1 MRKRIWNRIS
11 LRFLAALL
19 LLALLPALPA
29 LAEGETE
36 GEADEFSYSG
46 VLDPE
51 TGGPP
56 GDSAFAQDGRTEIG
70 PGMGYDSGRELFVY
84 PLADGTELF
93 CSAADGMAVTGRVT
107 LDYGG
112 PSALTVFRNGEAVDL
127 AGSGELR
134 DPGVYTVAAGDDAAA
149 RVLSFTLLGAS
160 TNQLRSYTVPEG
172 FLLRGADRDGEEI
185 EYSRY
190 TVELEQ
196 EGKYLIRS
204 RCPAIDRDYTLTVTI
219 DRTPPSLLLS
229 GSVGRDG
236 RVHSA
241 VEISGLEAGDSLFV
255 IHDGEPMGLT
265 LDEGRCTLTDT
276 GLYSVT
282 AADAA
287 GNTVTYEFTIMLYL
301 NANAVVFILLL
312 IAVVA
317 SVFIYAIWKRRSL
330 KVR

>member
-1 MRKRIWNRIS
+1 MRKRIRTLWR
-11 LRFLAALL
+11 LRFLCALL

-29 LAEGETE
+29 LAAGETE
-36 GEADEFSYSG
+36 GEADEFGYSG

-56 GDSAFAQDGRTEIG
+56 GASAFSQDGRTEIG
-70 PGMGYDSGRELFVY
+70 AGMGYDSRRELFVFS
-84 PLADGTELF
+84 LADGTELF

-112 PSALTVFRNGEAVDL
+112 PSALTVYRNGEAVDL
-127 AGSGELR
+127 GGSGELWV
-134 DPGVYTVAAGDDAAA
+134 PGVYTVAAGDDASS
-149 RVLSFTLLGAS
+149 RVLSFTLLGDS
-160 TNQLRSYTVPEG
+160 TNLLRSYTVPEG
-172 FLLRGADRDGEEI
+172 FLLRGAERDGEEI

-190 TVELEQ
+190 TVDLEQ
-196 EGKYLIRS
+196 EGKYVIRS
-204 RCPAIDRDYTLTVTI
+204 RCPAIDRDYTLNVTV
-219 DRTPPSLLLS
+219 DRTPPALLLS

-241 VEISGLEAGDSLFV
+241 VEISGLEAGDSLYV
-255 IHDGEPMGLT
+255 THDGEPMGLT

>member
-1 MRKRIWNRIS
+1 MRRRIWKPWR
-11 LRFLAALL
+11 LRLLSALL

-29 LAEGETE
+29 LAEGEAE
-36 GEADEFSYSG
+36 GETDEFSYSG

-51 TGGPP
+51 TGSPP
-56 GDSAFAQDGRTEIG
+56 GASAFSQDGRTEIG
-70 PGMGYDSGRELFVY
+70 PGMGYDSRRELFVF
-84 PLADGTELF
+84 PLADETELF
-93 CSAADGMAVTGRVT
+93 CSAADGMAVTGRVV

-112 PSALTVFRNGEAVDL
+112 PSALTVYRNGETVDL

-134 DPGVYTVAAGDDAAA
+134 DPGVYTVAAGDDASS
-149 RVLSFTLLGAS
+149 RVLSFTLLGDS
-160 TNQLRSYTVPEG
+160 TNQIRSYTVPDG
-172 FLLRGADRDGEEI
+172 FLLRGAERDGEEI

-204 RCPAIDRDYTLTVTI
+204 RCPSIDRDYTLSVTI

-241 VEISGLEAGDSLFV
+241 VEISGLEAGDSLYV
-255 IHDGEPMGLT
+255 THDGEPMGLT
-265 LDEGRCTLTDT
+265 LDEGKCTLTDT
-276 GLYSVT
+276 GLYTVT
-282 AADAA
+282 AADTA

-301 NANAVVFILLL
+301 NANAVMFILLL